1 MNNKK
6 NNPFTFNISLSVLN
20 HLGRNLYR
28 SFITVLGEA
37 ISNAWDADAENVWIY
52 IDKEKENFVVKDDGI
67 GMSENDFRNKFLQIG
82 YSKRSKNKSNSAKG
96 RPYIGRKGIGK
107 LALLSCARK
116 ISVISKIESGKYVGG
131 AIDNKE
137 LDEVIKDELE
147 SRDYSL
153 GDVNY
158 SVFLPY
164 QDNHKHGTIIHF
176 EKLKKGIKNT
186 LSFLRE
192 LLALN
197 FRFSLLDGS
206 FNIFLEGDKITEED
220 LNKLSKKTEFLWQIN
235 DYNEKYKDK
244 IKEFTKEN
252 EKISFE
258 KNIIK
263 GFIASVERPRDL
275 KITNSDERVTVDLF
289 TNGRLRVK
297 DILKHITFSR
307 VAESYLYGEIHFDE
321 LDKDEKDIFTS
332 GREGIVAD
340 DEKYKEFL
348 KKIKK
353 DIFAKIIDDW
363 DTFRRK
369 HNEDGDPNNKNITKE
384 ERKSTELSNIVFSE
398 YIQKKNS
405 LTFKSWLPELRKNAR
420 FNFASYAHCFVSENL
435 MRQYI
440 RKKNIELSEK
450 EKKEIKKWKDVEK
463 KAKDKANISIDI
475 RKKNDE
481 LNYLS
486 MRFLA
491 SLIERNFSKENGSS
505 GNETSLVRD
514 EKEYTIIRNALAHTS
529 LLTKDAKEKLN
540 IIFSNLKTKLKK
552 IFLSEISKK

>member
-186 LSFLRE
+186 FSFLRE

-252 EKISFE
+252 KKISFE

-369 HNEDGDPNNKNITKE
+369 YKKDGDPDNPNLKKKERKAIELFNIISDEYFHEEKSITGFWINELEKDAKTNFVSYGECFVLENLLRKYIKRKNID
-384 ERKSTELSNIVFSE
+384 LSS
-398 YIQKKNS
+398 
-405 LTFKSWLPELRKNAR
+405 A
-420 FNFASYAHCFVSENL
+420 
-435 MRQYI
+435 
-440 RKKNIELSEK
+440 
-450 EKKEIKKWKDVEK
+450 KKEINRFKKQEE
-463 KAKDKANISIDI
+463 NN
-475 RKKNDE
+475 KKNVDMIINIRE
-481 LNYLS
+481 KSDDLNYLKMDS
-486 MRFLA
+486 LVC
-491 SLIERNFSKENGSS
+491 LIENNSS
-505 GNETSLVRD
+505 EKKDSLSRYAKQYKPIRD
-514 EKEYTIIRNALAHTS
+514 ALAHTS
-529 LLTKDAKEKLN
+529 LLTKEAKRELS
-540 IIFSNLKTKLKK
+540 IVYFNLKKKLKK
-552 IFLSEISKK
+552 LFSFENSKN